1 MLSIKRNFF
10 AYLDE
15 LTIITILLP
24 YSYHRGESNKFLL
37 RKDGSIVSL
46 SIEAKEKLAH
56 FVKYICK
63 APSKVEIGENYEI
76 VDEYN
81 GITDL
86 QIGAVIRTKEFDS
99 AFYYDGP
106 LGVSY
111 SAEKCTFT
119 LWAPTAQR
127 VKLVLQD
134 PLKSTKERMEIE
146 LKRGDKGVWR
156 TTVNKRLENYYYS
169 YLVLVNLEWREAV
182 DPYAVAVNAN
192 GLTGAIV
199 DLKKTQLTKPAL
211 PPLSHTLDSI
221 VYETH
226 IRDFT
231 IHPNSGAKN
240 KGKYLGV
247 SELNTKTK
255 SGELTGLSYVKSLGV
270 THIEFLPVHDFEEV
284 DELAEQ
290 KKYNWGYNPT
300 HYNVPDGSYS
310 LEPNNPYTRIK
321 ELKAMIQSVQKEG
334 FRVILDVVYNHVYK
348 KEESPFEKIVP
359 GYFFRYDKFGVPSNG
374 TGVGNDIASERLM
387 VRKYIVDSVRFW
399 LKEYQI
405 DGLRFDLMG
414 ILDITTMM
422 EIRKLCD
429 QYDPK
434 FLIIGEGWNLPT
446 TIPEKER
453 AIIKNQKQL
462 PAIAQFNDQFR
473 DKIKGSTF
481 QLNHIGF
488 ALGGNETKV
497 EELLSGSI
505 GLFQANQGLFT
516 EPNQTV
522 NYVESHDNHTLWDKI
537 EICFPFEEEKTK
549 QKKHRL
555 ATTLVL
561 LSQGIPFLHSGQ
573 EFFRTKQGVENS
585 YQSPDEINQLDWDR
599 MMRYKKNVQFIRN
612 VIQLRKDNAAFRLR
626 SAAEIRAHVKIRQ
639 LESNFIEY
647 KLHGVKQYGQWDT
660 IIVYINASAN
670 SINTSV
676 PNGEWCCLLEDM
688 NVYANNYPNLS
699 PQLEVH
705 PFSVAIIAC
714 K

>member
-15 LTIITILLP
+15 FTIITILLP

-37 RKDGSIVSL
+37 QKDGIIVSL
-46 SIEAKEKLAH
+46 SIEAKEKFTH

-63 APSKVEIGENYEI
+63 VPNKVEIGEKYEI

-106 LGVSY
+106 LGVCY
-111 SAEKCTFT
+111 SLERCEFS
-119 LWAPTAQR
+119 LWAPTAQQ

-134 PLKSTKERMEIE
+134 PLKSVNERIEIDME
-146 LKRGDKGVWR
+146 RGDKGVWK
-156 TTVNKRLENYYYS
+156 TIVNKRLENYYYS
-169 YLVLVNLEWREAV
+169 YLVLVNLEWRESV

-199 DLKKTQLTKPAL
+199 DLKKTKIIK
-211 PPLSHTLDSI
+211 PPLPSLSHAVDSI

-231 IHPNSGAKN
+231 IHSNSGTKN

-255 SGELTGLSYVKSLGV
+255 SGELTGLSYVKDLGV

-290 KKYNWGYNPT
+290 KNYNWGYNPT

-310 LEPNNPYTRIK
+310 LHPNNPYTRIN
-321 ELKAMIQSVQKEG
+321 ELKSMIQSVQKEG
-334 FRVILDVVYNHVYK
+334 IRVILDVVYNHVYK

-359 GYFFRYDKFGVPSNG
+359 GYFFRYDKFGIPSNG

-399 LKEYQI
+399 LEQYQI

-414 ILDITTMM
+414 ILDITTMK

-429 QYDPK
+429 KYDPS

-481 QLNHIGF
+481 QLNHVGF
-488 ALGGNETKV
+488 ALGGNESKV

-505 GLFQANQGLFT
+505 GLLQANQGLFM

-537 EICFPFEEEKTK
+537 EICFPFEKDEMK

-573 EFFRTKQGVENS
+573 EFFRTKKGVENS

-599 MMRYKKNVQFIRN
+599 MVFYKKNVEFIKN
-612 VIQLRKDNAAFRLR
+612 VIHLRKENAAFRLQS
-626 SAAEIRAHVKIRQ
+626 SADIRAHIKMKRMDN
-639 LESNFIEY
+639 NFIEY
-647 KLHGVKQYGQWDT
+647 KLINVKKYGQWET

-670 SINTSV
+670 NVKTSI
-676 PNGEWCCLLEDM
+676 PDGEWKCLIDDM
-688 NVYANNYPNLS
+688 NVYSNNHPS
-699 PQLEVH
+699 VRQQIEVQ
-705 PFSVAIIAC
+705 PFSIAIIAY

>member
-1 MLSIKRNFF
+1 MLSIRRNFF

-24 YSYHRGESNKFLL
+24 YSYHQGESNRFLL
-37 RKDGSIVSL
+37 KKDGSFVSL
-46 SIEAKEKLAH
+46 SIEAKEKFAD

-63 APSKVEIGENYEI
+63 VPSKLEIGKFYEI
-76 VDEYN
+76 VDEYK

-86 QIGAVIRTKEFDS
+86 QIGAVIRTKEFDDL
-99 AFYYDGP
+99 FYYDGF
-106 LGVSY
+106 LGVGY
-111 SAEKCTFT
+111 SLEQCDFS

-127 VKLVLQD
+127 VKLILQD
-134 PLKSTKERMEIE
+134 PLKPVKERIEIDME
-146 LKRGDKGVWR
+146 RGDKGVWK
-156 TTVNKRLENYYYS
+156 TTVNERLENYYYS
-169 YLVLVNLEWREAV
+169 YLVLINLEWRESV

-199 DLKKTQLTKPAL
+199 DLKKTKIIKPSL
-211 PPLSHTLDSI
+211 PPLSHTVDSI

-231 IHPNSGAKN
+231 IHANSGAKN

-247 SELNTKTK
+247 SELHTQTK
-255 SGELTGLSYVKSLGV
+255 SGELTGLSYVKDLGV

-310 LEPNNPYTRIK
+310 LHPNNPYTRIY
-321 ELKAMIQSVQKEG
+321 ELKSMIQSVQKEG
-334 FRVILDVVYNHVYK
+334 LRVILDVVYNHVYK

-387 VRKYIVDSVRFW
+387 VRKYIVNSVSFW
-399 LKEYQI
+399 LEQYQI

-414 ILDITTMM
+414 ILDITTMK
-422 EIRKLCD
+422 EIKKICD
-429 QYDPK
+429 KYDSN

-453 AIIKNQKQL
+453 AIIKNQKHL

-488 ALGGNETKV
+488 ALGGNESKV

-505 GLFQANQGLFT
+505 GLLQANQGLFT

-537 EICFPFEEEKTK
+537 EICFPFEKEEIK

-561 LSQGIPFLHSGQ
+561 LSQGIPFLNSGQ
-573 EFFRTKQGVENS
+573 EFFRTKKGVENS

-599 MMRYKKNVQFIRN
+599 MVLYKKNVEFIKN
-612 VIQLRKDNAAFRLR
+612 VIQLRKDNGAFRLQS
-626 SAAEIRAHVKIRQ
+626 SADIRAHIRIKRIDR
-639 LESNFIEY
+639 SFIEY
-647 KLHGVKQYGQWDT
+647 QLINVKKYGQWET
-660 IIVYINASAN
+660 IIVYINANTN
-670 SINTSV
+670 SVKTSI
-676 PNGEWCCLLEDM
+676 PDGEWKCLMDDM
-688 NVYANNYPNLS
+688 SIYSNNHPSVRQQIEL
-699 PQLEVH
+699 Q
-705 PFSVAIIAC
+705 PFSVAIIAY